1 MFVIIKLFIIAEKKS
16 NSDVRE
22 CERLRQERK
31 RQIDL
36 VSDPRM
42 LSLKSLPF
50 LFACTVDYHEY
61 KYKKTD

>member
-1 MFVIIKLFIIAEKKS
+1 MFVIIRLFLLAEKES
-16 NSDVRE
+16 NSGVRE

-31 RQIDL
+31 IQIYL

-61 KYKKTD
+61 KYKKN